1 MIHRHQTN
9 RSTFFIRQ
17 VSGWGEFR
25 AGAICGQMCNFFFAL
40 QEQAGARWSRRV
52 QGCKACGVQVVLE
65 AFLID
70 GKLIRSELITPDV
83 IVNKRGPG
91 TKKSSVKGKEAAVA
105 GGRTCERSQ
114 AAHL

>member
-1 MIHRHQTN
+1 M
-9 RSTFFIRQ
+9 RSASVQLVKCARRRCR
-17 VSGWGEFR
+17 SGSGR
-25 AGAICGQMCNFFFAL
+25 CKGGQS
-40 QEQAGARWSRRV
+40 WSRRV
-52 QGCKACGVQVVLE
+52 EGCKACGVQVVLE

-91 TKKSSVKGKEAAVA
+91 TKKSSVKGKEAAIA